1 MRLRFTSA
9 ALAFCFALAAP
20 VLASAF
26 EDGSAAVYKHA
37 RHVRHAAGMEIS
49 PSATALAPTWAMFSA
64 GRVKE
69 TDGLSRNPDDCN
81 YGCID
86 N

>member
-20 VLASAF
+20 ISAYAF
-26 EDGSAAVYKHA
+26 GGGSAAVYEQTRDV
-37 RHVRHAAGMEIS
+37 RHVAHADLS
-49 PSATALAPTWAMFSA
+49 PNATALAPASAMISA

-69 TDGLSRNPDDCN
+69 TDGLSRNLDDCI